1 MHWTS
6 GASEAKDRSAAIEE
20 AAAGLDADADLL
32 VAFAAPE
39 LADAELS
46 AALRARFPR
55 ARLVGATGA
64 GVIGG
69 GRE

>member
-46 AALRARFPR
+46 AVVP
-55 ARLVGATGA
+55 ARLLLPPSSLGQTLQ
-64 GVIGG
+64 
-69 GRE
+69 RSC